1 MKKRSKQQNPEQKT
15 RNGVN
20 NGNLELGSD
29 FDLIKQAKKKY
40 EKTGGQP
47 VKSKHHPEQN
57 KELILWNQL
66 FIRMITVKTVHTD

>member
-20 NGNLELGSD
+20 NGDLELGSD

-40 EKTGGQP
+40 EKSEQP
-47 VKSKHHPEQN
+47 TKSKIHPEQRY
-57 KELILWNQL
+57 ELILWSQL
-66 FIRMITVKTVHTD
+66 FIRKV